1 LTRLEGRAHP
11 DRHELQR
18 PAFPLELLGT
28 AESGREPMRDRVSR
42 ASKKIRGRR
51 RAPER
56 TPVDGATA
64 SAGQFASPACLLHEF
79 VLDPL
84 DPLEAREASATTT
97 GSDGSLHRRGG
108 RSMKRTF

>member
-18 PAFPLELLGT
+18 PAFPLELLGM
-28 AESGREPMRDRVSR
+28 AESGRKLMRDRVRR
-42 ASKKIRGRR
+42 ASKKIRGRH
-51 RAPER
+51 RAPEG

-84 DPLEAREASATTT
+84 EAREASATTT
-97 GSDGSLHRRGG
+97 GSGGSLRRRGG